1 MISKKHIEELIEE
14 HLIGS
19 DLFVVKLSISKDN
32 NIRVFIDCDNGV
44 TIDDCVGLSR
54 KIEGNLDRETED
66 FELNVSSS
74 GVDQPFT
81 LLRQYNNSLEKKVQV
96 LDIDGKK
103 IRGVLKSVNSDGI
116 ELHEEIKNRNKKVKK
131 ITLGEV
137 ISIPMERIKET
148 KRIIS
153 F

>member
-32 NIRVFIDCDNGV
+32 NIRVFIDGDNGV